1 MNRILLF
8 ILMIALT
15 ANSAVSQTIDNC
27 NKTACKHQQMSC
39 RKVYSCLDII
49 KNIDTTGYRTNYVG
63 PMNHKTRESS
73 VETTYGPIINFD
85 YTAARREH
93 LEKFATLVDEM
104 GLINYGRD
112 TIYIEESHSDTWN
125 GRYDYRDHYFL
136 TITTHKGIYDLKRK
150 KLIQRIYENAQ
161 ETFEADSINP
171 DALPAPGSYA
181 WEMLRFR
188 CWDDNMMIKYFGD
201 TCYGY
206 SIKFVRIIIKDNT
219 IVYCDRWRW

>member
-27 NKTACKHQQMSC
+27 NKTACKHQQMSY

-104 GLINYGRD
+104 ELINYGRD
-112 TIYIEESHSDTWN
+112 TIYIEES
-125 GRYDYRDHYFL
+125 
-136 TITTHKGIYDLKRK
+136 
-150 KLIQRIYENAQ
+150 
-161 ETFEADSINP
+161 
-171 DALPAPGSYA
+171 
-181 WEMLRFR
+181 
-188 CWDDNMMIKYFGD
+188 
-201 TCYGY
+201 
-206 SIKFVRIIIKDNT
+206 
-219 IVYCDRWRW
+219 